1 MLDQCI
7 WPESLR
13 LQAVNRLVQ
22 GLDRPASATVAPV
35 NNEQISIVHYAEAIG
50 IEALPIKTNY
60 SDLPQTLAG
69 FCPGIIQVHHQ
80 DQAGYLLVAQCNGRQ
95 LKLLMPDG
103 NSHWCDQTALVEFI
117 YQDRGYA
124 ADPTNVQVLD
134 ELGLRGNRLQ
144 KARALLLHQQFAQQ
158 PIEAMW
164 FLRAPCA
171 ADLKTAIG
179 RERLGK
185 FTAGFML
192 AHIAGRVAL
201 LGGVSLLGYAIAQ
214 SLWTPSIVLS
224 WLLAMLSYW
233 AFNALGQM
241 CQVHLDVRLG
251 LIIKRQLQASA
262 LRLSPEAQ
270 ATKGPAKLLGQ
281 AMEADGLQHN
291 ALPGAFAALNAMI
304 DIAIGLTIAI
314 VIQQWALVLFIIIFL
329 MANSVLTV
337 KFARAYRD
345 WTKQRKQL
353 SQLTI
358 EHIQGNRTRLM
369 QSSPQQRHRIEEH
382 LLQTYWSTSLQ
393 FDQWALRLQT
403 LVPGLW
409 LICASAVLCIA
420 IFLSLLSMVQLVA
433 LLGAKLLVWQAW
445 HVFADSAQQL
455 VRSWSAWQEVQDLLQ
470 PDKNTAVQAH
480 ALSDIPASN
489 SSSTLNVNQISF
501 GYRNAQLTLHNLSL
515 HLQQGQQYLLQGE
528 SGSGKSTLLAL
539 LAGQASPQQGWLL
552 CNDRDLPSMG
562 HRHWRKTI
570 CWVPQYHDNY
580 MFSATLLFNLLLGR
594 SWPPTQQD
602 VDDAELACEKLGL
615 TPLLKKMPAGIL
627 QSVGEMGW
635 QLSQGER
642 SRVFLARALLQN
654 PDFLLLDESLGAL
667 DSATSLQILGNLK
680 NEPSATLLCM
690 HP

>member
-1 MLDQCI
+1 M
-7 WPESLR
+7 
-13 LQAVNRLVQ
+13 
-22 GLDRPASATVAPV
+22 
-35 NNEQISIVHYAEAIG
+35 
-50 IEALPIKTNY
+50 
-60 SDLPQTLAG
+60 
-69 FCPGIIQVHHQ
+69 
-80 DQAGYLLVAQCNGRQ
+80 
-95 LKLLMPDG
+95 
-103 NSHWCDQTALVEFI
+103 
-117 YQDRGYA
+117 
-124 ADPTNVQVLD
+124 
-134 ELGLRGNRLQ
+134 
-144 KARALLLHQQFAQQ
+144 
-158 PIEAMW
+158 
-164 FLRAPCA
+164 
-171 ADLKTAIG
+171 
-179 RERLGK
+179 
-185 FTAGFML
+185 
-192 AHIAGRVAL
+192 
-201 LGGVSLLGYAIAQ
+201 
-214 SLWTPSIVLS
+214 
-224 WLLAMLSYW
+224 
-233 AFNALGQM
+233 
-241 CQVHLDVRLG
+241 
-251 LIIKRQLQASA
+251 
-262 LRLSPEAQ
+262 Q
-270 ATKGPAKLLGQ
+270 ATKGSAKLLGQ

-291 ALPGAFAALNAMI
+291 ALPGAFAALNALI

-337 KFARAYRD
+337 KFARAYRE

-369 QSSPQQRHRIEEH
+369 QSSPQQRHKIEEH
-382 LLQTYWSTSLQ
+382 LLQAYWSTSLQ

-409 LICASAVLCIA
+409 LISASAVLCVA
-420 IFLSLLSMVQLVA
+420 IFLSLLSMVQLVT
-433 LLGAKLLVWQAW
+433 LLGAILLVWQAW

-455 VRSWSAWQEVQDLLQ
+455 VRTWSAWQEVQDLLP

-480 ALSDIPASN
+480 ALSEVPAGNPGSV
-489 SSSTLNVNQISF
+489 LNVNQISF
-501 GYRNAQLTLHNLSL
+501 GYSHTQPTLHNLSL

-562 HRHWRKTI
+562 HRHWRKAI

-594 SWPPTQQD
+594 SWPPTQKD
-602 VDDAELACEKLGL
+602 VDDAEIACEKLGL

-642 SRVFLARALLQN
+642 SRVFLARALLQK

>member
-1 MLDQCI
+1 MFDQFI

-13 LQAVNRLVQ
+13 LQAVNRLAQ
-22 GLDRPASATVAPV
+22 GLSRPASAKAAPV
-35 NNEQISIVHYAEAIG
+35 NNEQISIAHYAEAMG
-50 IEALPIKTNY
+50 IEALSIKTSY

-69 FCPGIIQVHHQ
+69 FYPGIIQVHHQ
-80 DQAGYLLVAQCNGRQ
+80 DQAGYLLVAQCKGRQ

-103 NSHWCDQTALVEFI
+103 NSLWCDQTAVVEFI
-117 YQDRGYA
+117 YRDRGYA
-124 ADPTNVQVLD
+124 ADPTNLQVLD

-164 FLRAPCA
+164 LLREPCA
-171 ADLKTAIG
+171 AGLKTAIG

-185 FTAGFML
+185 FVAGFIL
-192 AHIAGRVAL
+192 AHLAERIAL

-214 SLWTPSIVLS
+214 SVWTTSIVLS

-291 ALPGAFAALNAMI
+291 ALPGAFAALNAII

-314 VIQQWALVLFIIIFL
+314 VIQQWALVLFIIVFV

-337 KFARAYRD
+337 KFARAYLE

-369 QSSPQQRHRIEEH
+369 QSSPQRRHNIEEH
-382 LLQTYWSTSLQ
+382 LLQGYWSTSSQ

-409 LICASAVLCIA
+409 LISASGILCVA
-420 IFLSLLSMVQLVA
+420 IFLSLLSMMQLVA
-433 LLGAKLLVWQAW
+433 LLGAILLVWQAW

-455 VRSWSAWQEVQDLLQ
+455 VRTWSAWQDVQDLLQ

-489 SSSTLNVNQISF
+489 SSSVLNVNQISF
-501 GYRNAQLTLHNLSL
+501 AYSNSQPTLHNLSL
-515 HLQQGQQYLLQGE
+515 YLQQGQQYLLQGE

-539 LAGQASPQQGWLL
+539 LAGQASPHQGWLL

-594 SWPPTQQD
+594 SWPPTQKD
-602 VDDAELACEKLGL
+602 VDDAEMACEKLGL